1 MQRNSLKFILLLAGA
16 GILIALTCLISGL
29 AYYIGQKK
37 ITETYIAQMHG
48 TVGVVG
54 QEIDDFF
61 TTHVNVIRMAAKDP
75 RTIASVKTS
84 SPIAKEYYKELK
96 DLYGVYDNVYAHT
109 YGQDP
114 TVIADADGNAI
125 GYKLKNEEMD
135 PEELKAGKEKRYFI
149 GKPILNPLTNKP
161 IVTITFP
168 VYDGERLI
176 GNSGIALSLTDL
188 TEKVIQKIKIGQAG
202 YVVVTT
208 KAGLLIATKDKELIL
223 KYDLAK
229 DEAGAKML
237 ALKTGEDL
245 EFNYQNE
252 DHIATT
258 YHLDKWGMMI
268 IAVQPKGEINY
279 IILELL
285 LFIGLSALAIAVLSV
300 GLLYILLNKR
310 LNPLEKASLIF
321 RSMATGDL
329 TSDIEIVYQDEI
341 GQMGRDMNSFIESLR
356 RSLKDIQRIA
366 FELAS
371 ASEELT
377 SSSQNFAM
385 GAQSTAASSE
395 QMSATVE
402 EMSAGMENIAFA
414 TERQYGNIMEFHSKI
429 KELSESVRRIGV
441 QIESTLNLTK
451 SISNQAR
458 KGEESIQGM
467 SKMIENILHSSGEM
481 TAIISII
488 NEISDQTQLLAL
500 NAAIEA
506 ARAGE
511 AGRGFAVVADEISK
525 LAEKTAS
532 SINSIGSMITNN
544 NRELDSGAN
553 AIRSSAEIIHGIMQ
567 NIDSVAEAMNQLYSI
582 TETQESLKREVD
594 QGAEK
599 MGSDAEAVKLS
610 TDEQKRAVR
619 EIAAVIT
626 QINEHTLNTASGS
639 EEMSSSA
646 QNLATTAE
654 TLRSITEKFKV

>member
-37 ITETYIAQMHG
+37 ITDTYIAQMHG
-48 TVGVVG
+48 TVSVVG
-54 QEIDDFF
+54 QQIDDFF
-61 TTHVNVIRMAAKDP
+61 TNHANVITMAAKDP
-75 RTIASVKTS
+75 RTIASVRTRTQ
-84 SPIAKEYYKELK
+84 IADGYFKELK

-109 YGQDP
+109 YGNDP
-114 TVIADADGNAI
+114 TVVTDAGGGAI
-125 GYKLKNEEMD
+125 GYKLKNEELD
-135 PEELKAGKEKRYFI
+135 PEELKRGKERKYFV
-149 GKPILNPLTNKP
+149 GKPILNPITNLP
-161 IVTITFP
+161 VMTITYP
-168 VYDGERLI
+168 VYDGGQLI
-176 GNSGIALSLTDL
+176 GNAGIALSLQDL
-188 TEKVIQKIKIGQAG
+188 TDKVLKKIRIGQEG

-208 KAGLLIATKDKELIL
+208 KAGILVATKDKELIL
-223 KYDLAK
+223 KYDLSK
-229 DEAGAKML
+229 DEAGSKML
-237 ALKTGEDL
+237 LLKTGEDL
-245 EFNYQNE
+245 EFTYQE
-252 DHIATT
+252 KEHIATT
-258 YHLDKWGMMI
+258 YHLDNWGMMI
-268 IAVQPKGEINY
+268 IAVQPKGEINS

-285 LFIGLSALAIAVLSV
+285 LFIGLSALAIAILSV
-300 GLLYILLNKR
+300 GLLYMLLNKR

-321 RSMATGDL
+321 RAMATGDL
-329 TSDIEIVYQDEI
+329 TSNIEVVYEDEI
-341 GQMGRDMNSFIESLR
+341 GQMGQAMNSFIDSLR
-356 RSLKDIQRIA
+356 GSLKDIQRIA
-366 FELAS
+366 LELAS

-377 SSSQNFAM
+377 SSSQSFAT

-402 EMSAGMENIAFA
+402 EMSAGMENIAVA
-414 TERQYGNIMEFHSKI
+414 TDRQYGNILDFHSKI
-429 KELSESVRRIGV
+429 KELSESARKIGV
-441 QIESTLNLTK
+441 EIENTLNLTK
-451 SISNQAR
+451 SISIQAR
-458 KGEESIQGM
+458 KGEESVQGM

-481 TAIISII
+481 TAILSII

-532 SINSIGSMITNN
+532 SINSIGSMITKNN
-544 NRELDSGAN
+544 EELDSGAN
-553 AIRSSAEIIHGIMQ
+553 AIRSSAEIIHSIMQ
-567 NIDSVAEAMNQLYSI
+567 NIDSVAEAMNQLYAI
-582 TETQESLKREVD
+582 TEGQQSLKKEVD

-599 MGSDAEAVKLS
+599 VGSDAEAVKLS

-619 EIAAVIT
+619 EITSVIT

-654 TLRSITEKFKV
+654 LLRSITEKFKI